1 MTLEDTLKTI
11 ENKRTKAG
19 PLTSR
24 YKMEKKIKKKKKKMK
39 KWARTLGSFRQMVG
53 WHRLNLYWFVF
64 CFVFFFFLNK
74 LNPVSAEIVRN
85 DRNGSKRPEI

>member
-24 YKMEKKIKKKKKKMK
+24 YKTEKKIKKKKMMMK
-39 KWARTLGSFRQMVG
+39 KWARTLGSFRQIVG
-53 WHRLNLYWFVF
+53 
-64 CFVFFFFLNK
+64 
-74 LNPVSAEIVRN
+74 
-85 DRNGSKRPEI
+85 